1 MKTFDFR
8 LKKVLEYRQLL
19 EGWAKDAYLDARA
32 ARLEAEVEKL
42 GIQRQ
47 KADLLRDVPTT
58 VDGLLIQELRF
69 NALDD
74 KELQQHVILDV
85 LTDEE
90 AKALYEWTERRRD
103 VSALERLHDKA
114 YDEWVHEMT
123 KEEQEFLDD
132 WSSSRRAA

>member
-1 MKTFDFR
+1 MKAFDFR

-32 ARLEAEVEKL
+32 GRLEAEVENL

-47 KADLLRDVPTT
+47 KADLLNDVPTT
-58 VDGLLIQELRF
+58 VEGLLTQELRF

-74 KELQQHVILDV
+74 KELQQRVILDV

-90 AKALYEWTERRRD
+90 AHALSVWTERRRD
-103 VSALERLHDKA
+103 VSALERLHDRA
-114 YDEWVHEMT
+114 YEEWVHEMT
-123 KEEQEFLDD
+123 KEEQAFLDD